1 MTKKKTP
8 SKNDSEVVTR
18 KILREEL
25 RGFAT
30 KADLKRELAL
40 YATKDDLANSEDKM
54 LTEMR
59 VMFKDFTDFVVD
71 KNREFK
77 DEILTAIDKVMG
89 DNERLTTENE
99 VGTHQIRNLR
109 VKVDNHEKRLKA
121 LEAV

>member
-1 MTKKKTP
+1 MPRKKISTQ
-8 SKNDSEVVTR
+8 NDSEIVTR

-25 RGFAT
+25 HGFA
-30 KADLKRELAL
+30 K
-40 YATKDDLANSEDKM
+40 KDDLANSEDKM

-99 VGTHQIRNLR
+99 VGAHQIRNLR